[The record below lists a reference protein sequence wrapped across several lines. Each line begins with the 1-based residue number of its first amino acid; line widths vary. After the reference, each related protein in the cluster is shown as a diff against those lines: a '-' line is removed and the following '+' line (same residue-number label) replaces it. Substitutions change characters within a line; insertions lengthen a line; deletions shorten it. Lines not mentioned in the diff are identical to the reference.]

1 MTETV
6 NSAADTDCPSGGP
19 PTAAIPYP
27 YVAVDPDGEITAVND
42 RLIHRVEI
50 DRGTLI
56 GRDLGSILSVPAESI
71 ADTLATCADT
81 GRVDDSPA
89 VLTTADEQTVP
100 VSLCGRAT
108 YDDSG
113 TLCATHWQFHERETA
128 TPVVDDDGPASME
141 TIIEAVPHPLYV
153 LNVDDYTIQHANS
166 LADGHPGT
174 TCYSVTHDR
183 DRPCDEGSDPVPC
196 PLQEVVESGEPT
208 TVEHTH
214 YDADGTERVHEVHAA
229 PIVDDEGRVVQLVE
243 SLIDTTER
251 VAYEQRLKRQ
261 RDDLETLNQV
271 LRHDIRNDL
280 QLILAYGDVIADAV
294 PSDHEEHV
302 QTIRESAEHAV
313 ELTKTARE
321 MSDVLLDTDTAVGTV
336 RLRPVLN
343 GEVNSIRDAHDAASI
358 TVDGGIPDVAVV
370 GNEMLGSVFR
380 NLLKNAIQH
389 NDKPVPQVTVS
400 AAAEAD
406 TVTVQ
411 VADNGPGVPD
421 DQKAEIFGKGETG
434 LDSAGTGLG
443 LYLVETLVSTY
454 DGSVSVADNDPE
466 GAVFAVTLPR
476 AE

>member
-6 NSAADTDCPSGGP
+6 NSAADTDCPSGGS

-42 RLIHRVEI
+42 QLIDRVEI
-50 DRGTLI
+50 DRDTLV

>member
-1 MTETV
+1 MTET
-6 NSAADTDCPSGGP
+6 ADSTCSGDAGSVESS
-19 PTAAIPYP
+19 TAAIPYP

-42 RLIHRVEI
+42 RLVDRVEI
-50 DRGTLI
+50 DRDTLV
-56 GRDLGSILSVPAESI
+56 GRDLTTILSVPAESV

-81 GRVDDSPA
+81 GRVDDRPA
-89 VLTTADEQTVP
+89 ILTTADERTVP
-100 VSLCGRAT
+100 ISLRGQAT

-113 TLCATHWQFHERETA
+113 TLCATHWGFHDRETA

-141 TIIEAVPHPLYV
+141 TVIEAVPHPLYV

-183 DRPCDEGSDPVPC
+183 DRPCDEGDNSVPC
-196 PLQEVVESGEPT
+196 PLQEVIETGEPT

-229 PIVDDEGRVVQLVE
+229 PIVNDEGRVVQLVE

-251 VAYEQRLKRQ
+251 VASEQRLKRQ

-321 MSDVLLDTDTAVGTV
+321 MSDVLLDTDTSIGTV
-336 RLRPVLN
+336 HLRPVLN
-343 GEVNSIRDAHDAASI
+343 GEVDSIRDAHDAASI
-358 TVDGGIPDVAVV
+358 TVDGRIPDVAVA

-389 NDKPVPQVTVS
+389 NDKPVPEVTVS
-400 AAAEAD
+400 AAAAAD

-454 DGSVSVADNDPE
+454 DGSVSVTDNDPE
-466 GAVFAVTLPR
+466 GAVFVVELPR

>member
-1 MTETV
+1 MTET
-6 NSAADTDCPSGGP
+6 ADSTCSGDAGSVESS
-19 PTAAIPYP
+19 TAAIPYP

-42 RLIHRVEI
+42 RLVDRVEI
-50 DRGTLI
+50 DRDTLV
-56 GRDLGSILSVPAESI
+56 GRDLTTILSVPAESV

-81 GRVDDSPA
+81 GRVDDRPA
-89 VLTTADEQTVP
+89 ILTTADERTVP
-100 VSLCGRAT
+100 ISLRGQAT

-113 TLCATHWQFHERETA
+113 TLCATHWGFHDRETA

-141 TIIEAVPHPLYV
+141 TVIEAVPHPLYV

-183 DRPCDEGSDPVPC
+183 DRPCDEGDDPVPC
-196 PLQEVVESGEPT
+196 PLQEVVETGEPT

-229 PIVDDEGRVVQLVE
+229 PIVNDDGKVVQLVE

-280 QLILAYGDVIADAV
+280 QLILAYSDVLTDGSTAD
-294 PSDHEEHV
+294 EESHV
-302 QTIRESAEHAV
+302 QTIRESAEHAI

-321 MSDVLLDTDTAVGTV
+321 MSDVLLDTDTSVGTV

-343 GEVNSIRDAHDAASI
+343 GEVDSIRDAHDAASI
-358 TVDGGIPDVAVV
+358 TVDGRIPDVAVA

-389 NDKPVPQVTVS
+389 NDKPVPEVTVS
-400 AAAEAD
+400 AAAAAD

-454 DGSVSVADNDPE
+454 DGSVSVTDNDPE
-466 GAVFAVTLPR
+466 GAVFVVTLPR

>member
-1 MTETV
+1 MTETAD
-6 NSAADTDCPSGGP
+6 SACHGDAGSVGP
-19 PTAAIPYP
+19 PAAAIPYP

-42 RLIHRVEI
+42 RLIDCVDI
-50 DRGTLI
+50 DRDTL
-56 GRDLGSILSVPAESI
+56 LGSDLEMILSVPADSI
-71 ADTLATCADT
+71 ADTLDVCADT
-81 GRVDDSPA
+81 ARVDDRPA
-89 VLTTADEQTVP
+89 VLTTADEQPIP
-100 VSLCGRAT
+100 VSLRGRAT

-113 TLCATHWQFHERETA
+113 ALCATHWGFHDRETA
-128 TPVVDDDGPASME
+128 TPVVDDAPASME
-141 TIIEAVPHPLYV
+141 TVIEAVPHPLYV

-183 DRPCDEGSDPVPC
+183 DRPCDEGSDSVPC
-196 PLQEVVESGEPT
+196 PLQEVVETGEPT

-214 YDADGTERVHEVHAA
+214 YDADGNERVHEVHAA

-261 RDDLETLNQV
+261 RDELETLNQV

-280 QLILAYGDVIADAV
+280 QLILAYSDVLADGATA
-294 PSDHEEHV
+294 DHDEHV
-302 QTIRESAEHAV
+302 QTIQESAEHAV

-336 RLRPVLN
+336 RLRPVLD
-343 GEVNSIRDAHDAASI
+343 GEVDSIRAAHDAASI
-358 TVDGGIPDVAVV
+358 TVDGGIPDATVV

-400 AAAEAD
+400 TAVDAD
-406 TVTVQ
+406 TVTVRI
-411 VADNGPGVPD
+411 ADNGPGVPD

-443 LYLVETLVSTY
+443 LYLVETLVSAY
-454 DGSVSVADNDPE
+454 DGSVSVTDNDPE
-466 GAVFAVTLPR
+466 GAVFVVELPR

>member
-1 MTETV
+1 MTAPVDSTCDDV
-6 NSAADTDCPSGGP
+6 SSVGPS
-19 PTAAIPYP
+19 TAGVPYP
-27 YVAVDPDGEITAVND
+27 YVVVDPAGEITAVSKPLLD
-42 RLIHRVEI
+42 RVDT
-50 DRGTLI
+50 DRDTLI
-56 GRDLGSILSVPAESI
+56 GRELGTILSVPADSI

-81 GRVDDSPA
+81 GRVDDRPA
-89 VLTTADEQTVP
+89 ILTTADGQSVP
-100 VSLCGRAT
+100 VSLRGRAT

-113 TLCATHWQFHERETA
+113 TLCATHWGFHTRETA
-128 TPVVDDDGPASME
+128 TPGVDDAAPASME

-153 LNVDDYTIQHANS
+153 LNVGDYTIQHANS

-183 DRPCDEGSDPVPC
+183 DRPCDEGDDPVPC
-196 PLQEVVESGEPT
+196 PLQEVVETGEPT

-229 PIVDDEGRVVQLVE
+229 PIVDDEGEVVQLVE

-251 VAYEQRLKRQ
+251 VASEQRLKRQ
-261 RDDLETLNQV
+261 RDELETLNQV

-280 QLILAYGDVIADAV
+280 QLILAYSDILTDRVTAD
-294 PSDHEEHV
+294 DETHV
-302 QTIRESAEHAV
+302 QTIRESAEHAI
-313 ELTKTARE
+313 ELTTTARE
-321 MSDVLLDTDTAVGTV
+321 MSDVLLDTDTSVGTV
-336 RLRPVLN
+336 RLQPVLN
-343 GEVNSIRDAHDAASI
+343 GEVDNVRAAHDAASI
-358 TVDGGIPDVAVV
+358 TVNGRIPDVAVA

-389 NDKPVPQVTVS
+389 NDKPVPEVTVS
-400 AAAEAD
+400 AVAEAE

-421 DQKAEIFGKGETG
+421 EQKAEIFGKGETG

-454 DGSVSVADNDPE
+454 DGSVTVRDNDPE
-466 GAVFAVTLPR
+466 GAVFVVTLPR

>member
-1 MTETV
+1 MTETAD
-6 NSAADTDCPSGGP
+6 SAGDTACSSGRP
-19 PTAAIPYP
+19 PIAAIPYP
-27 YVAVDPDGEITAVND
+27 YVAVDPDGAITAVND
-42 RLIHRVEI
+42 RLVDRVEI
-50 DRGTLI
+50 DRDTLV
-56 GRDLGSILSVPAESI
+56 GRDLTTILSVPADSV

-81 GRVDDSPA
+81 GRVDDRPA
-89 VLTTADEQTVP
+89 VLTTADGRTVP
-100 VSLCGRAT
+100 ISLRGQAT
-108 YDDSG
+108 DDDSG
-113 TLCATHWQFHERETA
+113 TLCATHWGFHDRETA
-128 TPVVDDDGPASME
+128 TPVVDDDAPASME
-141 TIIEAVPHPLYV
+141 TVIEAVPHPLYV

-183 DRPCDEGSDPVPC
+183 DRPCDEGSDSVPC
-196 PLQEVVESGEPT
+196 PLQEVVETGEPT

-214 YDADGTERVHEVHAA
+214 YDADGTECVHEVHAA
-229 PIVDDEGRVVQLVE
+229 PIVNDEGEVVQLVE

-280 QLILAYGDVIADAV
+280 QLILAYSDLLTDGVTADDE
-294 PSDHEEHV
+294 SHLE
-302 QTIRESAEHAV
+302 TIRESAEHAI
-313 ELTKTARE
+313 ELTTTARE
-321 MSDVLLDTDTAVGTV
+321 MSDMLLDTDTSVGTV

-343 GEVNSIRDAHDAASI
+343 GEIDSIRDAHDAASI
-358 TVDGGIPDVAVV
+358 TVDGGIPDVTVV

-389 NDKPVPQVTVS
+389 NDKPVSEVTVS
-400 AAAEAD
+400 AAVAAD

-421 DQKAEIFGKGETG
+421 DHKAEIFGKGETG

-443 LYLVETLVSTY
+443 LYLVETLVSAY
-454 DGSVSVADNDPE
+454 DGSVSVTDNDPE
-466 GAVFAVTLPR
+466 GAVFVVTLPH

>member
-1 MTETV
+1 MTETAD
-6 NSAADTDCPSGGP
+6 SAGDIACSSGEP
-19 PTAAIPYP
+19 PIAAVPYP
-27 YVAVDPDGEITAVND
+27 YIAVDPNGEITAVND
-42 RLIHRVEI
+42 RLVDRVEI
-50 DRGTLI
+50 DRDTLV
-56 GRDLGSILSVPAESI
+56 GRDLTTILSVPADSV
-71 ADTLATCADT
+71 ADTLATCADA
-81 GRVDDSPA
+81 GRVDDCLA
-89 VLTTADEQTVP
+89 VLTTADERTVP
-100 VSLCGRAT
+100 ISLRGQAT

-113 TLCATHWQFHERETA
+113 TLCATHWGFHDRNTA

-166 LADGHPGT
+166 LANGHPGT

-183 DRPCDEGSDPVPC
+183 DQPCDEGSDSAPC
-196 PLQEVVESGEPT
+196 PLQEVVKTGEPM

-229 PIVDDEGRVVQLVE
+229 PIVDDEGQIVQLVE

-280 QLILAYGDVIADAV
+280 QLILAYSDLLTDRVTADNE
-294 PSDHEEHV
+294 SHLE
-302 QTIRESAEHAV
+302 TIRESAEHAI
-313 ELTKTARE
+313 ELTTTARE
-321 MSDVLLDTDTAVGTV
+321 MSDVLLDTDTSVGTV

-343 GEVNSIRDAHDAASI
+343 GEIDSIRDAYDAASI
-358 TVDGGIPDVAVV
+358 TVDDGIPDVTVV

-389 NDKPVPQVTVS
+389 NDKPVSEVTVS
-400 AAAEAD
+400 AAVAAD

-421 DQKAEIFGKGETG
+421 DHKAEIFGKGETG

-443 LYLVETLVSTY
+443 LYLVETLVSAY
-454 DGSVSVADNDPE
+454 DGSVSVTDNDPE
-466 GAVFAVTLPR
+466 GAVFVVTLPH